1 MGNSAALKVGFV
13 GVGDQ
18 GGPIARR
25 IVDGGFA
32 TMLYARR
39 AEALAPFA
47 DSAATYAS
55 SLAELASTND
65 VIGVCVRTDDD
76 VDAVML
82 GDGGILATA
91 RPGTIVLIHSTAS
104 PAHCQQLTQLGAERS
119 VIVLDAPVSG
129 GRIRAA
135 AGEMAVMVGGDK
147 AAFDTVL
154 PVLDTFATNPIWLG
168 PIGSGQLAKLVN
180 NVIFTIN
187 FGTALRLLDA
197 GESFGLDR
205 VALAQVVQAS
215 SGQSFA
221 MQNAATAQA
230 AQLPFAESLLRKDCG
245 LFLDVM
251 SSLDEDTEII
261 SLLSKHSLE
270 FMLAPGKL
278 VNQGKTN

>member
-1 MGNSAALKVGFV
+1 MGNSPSLKVGFV

-25 IVDGGFA
+25 IVEGGFA

-39 AEALAPFA
+39 ADALAAYA
-47 DSAATYAS
+47 DSAASYAG
-55 SLAELASTND
+55 SLAELASAND

-82 GDGGILATA
+82 GDDGILATA

-104 PAHCQQLTQLGAERS
+104 PSHCQQLCASGAERS

-135 AGEMAVMVGGDK
+135 AGEMAVMVGGSK
-147 AAFDTVL
+147 EAFDTVL
-154 PVLDTFATNPIWLG
+154 PILDTFATNSIWLG
-168 PIGSGQLAKLVN
+168 PVGSGQLAKLVN
-180 NVIFTIN
+180 NVVFTIN
-187 FGTALRLLDA
+187 FSTALRLLDA

-205 VALAQVVQAS
+205 AALAQVVQAS

-230 AQLPFAESLLRKDCG
+230 EHLPFAESLLRKDCG

-251 SSLDEDTEII
+251 GSLGEEPDVISMLTER
-261 SLLSKHSLE
+261 SLE
-270 FMLAPGKL
+270 FLLAPGKL
-278 VNQGKTN
+278 AAQRKAN